1 MCDSTQDTNHP
12 CPLQFTTTTTTT
24 MYIAHSSLP
33 IPFSKYDIL
42 FIFPPFLS
50 AICIFVPFSY
60 IPRCCIKVKQIARF
74 MPFFLYQSNKA
85 ALLFTRC
92 DETQPA
98 SKTPLTSSW
107 MTRSCRMESCTI
119 SAQWQGVT
127 LPYQIARWPL
137 WVYRTTLPAN
147 ACPENIIVNIYIY
160 IYISILFL
168 QKKTAP
174 NFFTS

>member
-1 MCDSTQDTNHP
+1 MI
-12 CPLQFTTTTTTT
+12 F
-24 MYIAHSSLP
+24 
-33 IPFSKYDIL
+33 FS
-42 FIFPPFLS
+42 FPPFSFSDLY
-50 AICIFVPFSY
+50 ICPFFLHSTLLY
-60 IPRCCIKVKQIARF
+60 QSKTNSEIYA
-74 MPFFLYQSNKA
+74 FFLYQSNNA

-147 ACPENIIVNIYIY
+147 ACPENIIVNIYI
-160 IYISILFL
+160 SILFL
-168 QKKTAP
+168 QKKNRAKYFYLLDGYTAP
-174 NFFTS
+174 LVPEHRRCPWRLSMLSEA